1 MEDRFVREFTLICA
15 NEERVNIS
23 LADPGET
30 PFKGTRFHWAS
41 RQGNNFTACGGKLE
55 K

>member
-1 MEDRFVREFTLICA
+1 MEDRLVRESALICA
-15 NEERVNIS
+15 NENEEGVNIS
-23 LADPGET
+23 LAY
-30 PFKGTRFHWAS
+30 

>member
-1 MEDRFVREFTLICA
+1 MEDRLVRESARICA
-15 NEERVNIS
+15 NEEKVNIS
-23 LADPGET
+23 LAD
-30 PFKGTRFHWAS
+30 